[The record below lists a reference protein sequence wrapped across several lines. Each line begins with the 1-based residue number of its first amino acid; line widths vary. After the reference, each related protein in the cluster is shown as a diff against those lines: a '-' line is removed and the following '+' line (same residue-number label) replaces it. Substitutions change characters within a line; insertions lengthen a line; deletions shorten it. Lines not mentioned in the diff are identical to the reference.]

1 MSDDFELDVVTKD
14 DIDPE
19 DQVVKLTNEDI
30 EEYYAAVPAEE
41 LPDPYKLEND
51 VMSLLEYLGTD
62 EAVAIQKGCE
72 NKSLFK
78 HKLKEIYTSEATGAI
93 IDYVMDGRP
102 IEDLMKTINAFKQ
115 IKSGRAYDDVH
126 KELQYEMKQKY
137 VPQEFLDIEDKYK
150 DTPTDVVEHNPKH
163 KKYEDL
169 DRRSRRRI
177 DRLRKKRQK
186 HQ

>member
-1 MSDDFELDVVTKD
+1 
-14 DIDPE
+14 
-19 DQVVKLTNEDI
+19 
-30 EEYYAAVPAEE
+30 
-41 LPDPYKLEND
+41 
-51 VMSLLEYLGTD
+51 
-62 EAVAIQKGCE
+62 
-72 NKSLFK
+72 
-78 HKLKEIYTSEATGAI
+78 
-93 IDYVMDGRP
+93 MDGRP